1 MVLSW
6 WLCSSGVRT
15 FLSSNRGDVGVSREG
30 PMAGEA
36 LS

>member
-15 FLSSNRGDVGVSREG
+15 FPSCNRGDLGVSGEGLMAREG
-30 PMAGEA
+30 LG
-36 LS
+36 